1 MIQATT
7 LSFLTD
13 LASHNHK
20 EWFDENRARYQT
32 ARTDF
37 LEFVDELIE
46 EMLEFDPDLQGIT
59 AKQCMFRIN
68 RDIRFSKDKSP
79 YKTNFGASISRGGRR
94 SEFAGYYLQVMPG
107 NNFVA
112 GGIYMPPGPVL
123 KRIRAHI
130 DLHASDLREAIA
142 EPEFQKHFGAISGPE
157 LKTAPKGYEKDHP
170 DIDLLRKKSFTVFSE
185 VEDGLVTGSEIKAV
199 VLERYRAM
207 KPMLDFLNEALA
219 NI

>member
-1 MIQATT
+1 MIQAST

-13 LASHNHK
+13 LAAHNHK
-20 EWFDENRARYQT
+20 EWFDENRPRYQT

-37 LEFVDELIE
+37 LDFVDKLIE
-46 EMLEFDPDLQGIT
+46 DMLEFDPDLQGIT

-107 NNFVA
+107 NHFIA
-112 GGIYMPPGPVL
+112 GGMYMPPGPIL

-130 DLHASDLREAIA
+130 DLHAPALREVIA
-142 EPEFQKHFGAISGPE
+142 APAFQQHFGGISGDE
-157 LKTAPKGYEKDHP
+157 LKTAPKGYERDHP
-170 DIDLLRKKSFTVFSE
+170 AIDLLRKKRFTVFSE
-185 VEDGLVTGSEIKAV
+185 VDDALVTGAEFKAV
-199 VLERYRAM
+199 ILERYKAM
-207 KPMLDFLNEALA
+207 KPLLDFLNDSLA
-219 NI
+219 Q